1 MYLLHLIAIP
11 HWLTSEASL
20 TVATWGL
27 VVATF
32 ILYLDSRAR
41 GNQQEERW
49 KRENQLRT
57 EEAKPVGIV
66 ELGKRQGSPLL
77 IALCYN
83 LGKHP
88 FVIDKI
94 TISIVNGVRR
104 TNDLVGPH
112 VVLPGTFVPVP
123 IDCKDLLLGRTG
135 YNDASVVFQL
145 KGATG
150 LIDTAPAMFN
160 LYPDTTG
167 GYDWDLNISAHRL
180 PGIVVQFPRDIPPEI
195 PETR

>member
-1 MYLLHLIAIP
+1 MCLLHLDAIP
-11 HWLTSEASL
+11 QWLTSEASL

-41 GNQQEERW
+41 GKQQEDRW
-49 KRENQLRT
+49 KREDQLRT
-57 EEAKPVGIV
+57 EDAKPVGIV
-66 ELGKRQGSPLL
+66 ELGKQQGSPLV

-94 TISIVNGVRR
+94 TVSIVNGVRR

-123 IDCKDLLLGRTG
+123 IDCSDLLLGLTG
-135 YNDASVVFQL
+135 SNDASVVFQF

-150 LIDTAPAMFN
+150 FVSTAPAMFN
-160 LYPDTTG
+160 LYPTNAG
-167 GYDWDLNISAHRL
+167 AMS
-180 PGIVVQFPRDIPPEI
+180 GI
-195 PETR
+195 